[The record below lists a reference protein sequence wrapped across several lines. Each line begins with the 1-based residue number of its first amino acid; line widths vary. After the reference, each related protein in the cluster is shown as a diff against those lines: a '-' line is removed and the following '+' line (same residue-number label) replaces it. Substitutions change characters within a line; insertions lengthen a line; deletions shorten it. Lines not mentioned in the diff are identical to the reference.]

1 MATDCG
7 RAAYA
12 AAGNIAKRI
21 GNMTRAELL
30 ALDDMLDY
38 PDLLKYWN
46 YLTIEDIDKII
57 AILKKSA
64 EQE

>member
-1 MATDCG
+1 MVVDCG
-7 RAAYA
+7 RAAYT
-12 AAGNIAKRI
+12 AAGNIAQKVS
-21 GNMTRAELL
+21 NMTRAELL

-38 PDLLKYWN
+38 PELLKYWS
-46 YLTIEDIDKII
+46 YLTGEDIDAII

>member
-1 MATDCG
+1 MAVDCG
-7 RAAYA
+7 RAAYV
-12 AAGNIAKRI
+12 AAGNIAQKVS
-21 GNMTRAELL
+21 NMTRAELL
-30 ALDDMLDY
+30 TLDEMLDY
-38 PDLLKYWN
+38 PELLKYWN